1 MGNSSNVMHIQKLWH
16 ESRGPGPTISK
27 ADSIS
32 THVDDGQECDVPNN
46 VLFEILDK
54 VYIYKFLQ
62 KLAVVKVDHYKDPKD
77 NRCHE
82 KSPHTIG
89 MHYGSYISVDRRPE
103 RNRRAVRRCFGVVAC
118 LTLLRLVRVTRWLD
132 DERAAERERAIYSG
146 GRGCFGIASAVVW
159 RSLTVG
165 SRTSTNGA

>member
-1 MGNSSNVMHIQKLWH
+1 MWMTVKNAMF
-16 ESRGPGPTISK
+16 
-27 ADSIS
+27 
-32 THVDDGQECDVPNN
+32 
-46 VLFEILDK
+46 LFEILDK

-146 GRGCFGIASAVVW
+146 ERALWRLFGVH
-159 RSLTVG
+159 
-165 SRTSTNGA
+165 